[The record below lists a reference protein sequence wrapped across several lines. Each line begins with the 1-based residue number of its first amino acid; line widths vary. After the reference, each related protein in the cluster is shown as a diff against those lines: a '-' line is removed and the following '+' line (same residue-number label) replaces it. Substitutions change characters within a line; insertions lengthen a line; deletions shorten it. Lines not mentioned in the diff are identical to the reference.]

1 MKNAVSTIDGKVV
14 DVEQEQNTHAVIKIG
29 PNSFQLYRSDSDKNL
44 GKA

>member
-14 DVEQEQNTHAVIKIG
+14 DVQEQNTHAVIKIG